1 LSERVPFRVQPMLA
15 TLVREPFHREGWV
28 YEEKYDGYRIVAYK
42 EGGRV
47 TLLSRN
53 AKDRTATFSDVAEA
67 VAKLE
72 ARTLA
77 LDGEVVLFDRHNV
90 SRFQLLQNLGSPPKY
105 AVFDCLYRDG
115 RDLRKEP
122 LSARRAE
129 LEQVI
134 GKTTA
139 KDDTIFLSARL
150 ADNGLKAYAAA
161 KRKGFEGVVAK
172 EESAPYIEGRSGKWL
187 KFKVHQEDEFV
198 IVGYT
203 APAGARQHFG
213 ALLLGA
219 YAGSKLQYVGKVGT
233 GFSQDALASLFRKF
247 QPHVRAKPSVDN
259 PPREK
264 DVTYL
269 APRLVAQ
276 ISYGEWTND
285 QKLRQPV
292 FLGLRD
298 DKKPED
304 VTLPEA
310 K

>member
-1 LSERVPFRVQPMLA
+1 MLA
-15 TLVREPFHREGWV
+15 TLVREPFHRPGWV
-28 YEEKYDGYRIVAYK
+28 FEEKYDGYRIVAYK
-42 EGGRV
+42 EGDRV

-53 AKDRTATFSDVAEA
+53 TKDRTATFSVVAEA
-67 VAKLE
+67 VASLK

-77 LDGEVVLFDRHNV
+77 LDGEVVLFDRRNV
-90 SRFQLLQNLGSPPKY
+90 SRFQLLQNLSSPPKY
-105 AVFDCLYRDG
+105 AVFDCLYHDG
-115 RDLRKEP
+115 RDLRNEP
-122 LSARRAE
+122 LSVRRAE
-129 LEQVI
+129 LENVV
-134 GKTTA
+134 GKA
-139 KDDTIFLSARL
+139 RKDSAIFLSSRL
-150 ADNGLKAYAAA
+150 AGNGLKAYAAA
-161 KRKGFEGVVAK
+161 KRRGFEGVVAK
-172 EESAPYIEGRSGKWL
+172 EESAPYVQGRSGKWL

-203 APAGARQHFG
+203 APAGSRQHFG

-219 YAGSKLQYVGKVGT
+219 YADSKLQYVGKVGT
-233 GFSQDALASLFRKF
+233 GFSQDVLASLFRKF
-247 QPHVRAKPSVDN
+247 QPHVRAKPAVVN
-259 PPREK
+259 PPRER

-298 DKKPED
+298 DKKPEE

>member
-1 LSERVPFRVQPMLA
+1 MLA
-15 TLVREPFHREGWV
+15 TLVREPIQRRGWV

-42 EGGRV
+42 EGSRV

-53 AKDRTATFSDVAEA
+53 AKDRTATFPA
-67 VAKLE
+67 VAQAVAALT

-77 LDGEVVLFDRHNV
+77 LDGEVVLFDRRNV
-90 SRFQLLQNLGSPPKY
+90 SRFQLLQNLSSPPKY

-122 LSARRAE
+122 LSVRRAE
-129 LEQVI
+129 LERVI
-134 GKTTA
+134 GKKA
-139 KDDTIFLSARL
+139 GKNPTIFLSARL
-150 ADNGLKAYAAA
+150 SDNGLKAYQIA
-161 KRKGFEGVVAK
+161 KRRGFEGVLAK
-172 EESAPYIEGRSGKWL
+172 DKSAPYIQGRSGKWL

-198 IVGYT
+198 IVGYS
-203 APAGARQHFG
+203 APAGSRQHFG

-219 YAGSKLQYVGKVGT
+219 YDGAKLRYVGKVGT
-233 GFSQDALASLFRKF
+233 GFSQQVLAHLFRKF
-247 QPHVRAKPSVDN
+247 KPYVRAKPAVAN
-259 PPREK
+259 PPRGK
-264 DVTYL
+264 DITYL

-276 ISYGEWTND
+276 TSYGEWTND
-285 QKLRQPV
+285 RKLRQPV

>member
-1 LSERVPFRVQPMLA
+1 MLA
-15 TLVREPFHREGWV
+15 TLVREPFHRPGWV

-42 EGGRV
+42 EGDRV

-53 AKDRTATFSDVAEA
+53 TKDRTATFSVVAEA
-67 VAKLE
+67 VASLK

-77 LDGEVVLFDRHNV
+77 LDGEVVLFDRRNV
-90 SRFQLLQNLGSPPKY
+90 SRFQLLQNLSSPPKY
-105 AVFDCLYRDG
+105 AVFDCLYHDG
-115 RDLRKEP
+115 RDLRNEP
-122 LSARRAE
+122 LSVRRAE
-129 LEQVI
+129 LENVV
-134 GKTTA
+134 GKA
-139 KDDTIFLSARL
+139 RKDSAIFLSSRL

-161 KRKGFEGVVAK
+161 KRRGFEGVVAK
-172 EESAPYIEGRSGKWL
+172 EESAPYVQGRSGKWL

-203 APAGARQHFG
+203 APAGSRQHFG

-219 YAGSKLQYVGKVGT
+219 YADSKLQYVGKVGT
-233 GFSQDALASLFRKF
+233 GFSQDVLASLFRKF
-247 QPHVRAKPSVDN
+247 QPHVRAKPAVVN
-259 PPREK
+259 PPRER

-298 DKKPED
+298 DKKPEE

>member
-1 LSERVPFRVQPMLA
+1 MLA
-15 TLVREPFHREGWV
+15 TLVREPFDLRGWV
-28 YEEKYDGYRIVAYK
+28 YEEKYDGYRIIAYK

-47 TLLSRN
+47 TLFSRN
-53 AKDRTATFSDVAEA
+53 AKDRTATFSVVAEA
-67 VAKLE
+67 VAALA

-77 LDGEVVLFDRHNV
+77 LDGEVVSFDRHKV
-90 SRFQLLQNLGSPPKY
+90 SRFQLLQNMSSPPKY

-129 LEQVI
+129 LEKVI
-134 GKTTA
+134 GKTGSKNET
-139 KDDTIFLSARL
+139 TFLSARL
-150 ADNGLKAYAAA
+150 AENGLKAYEIA

-172 EESAPYIEGRSGKWL
+172 DESAPYIQGRSNKWL

-203 APAGARQHFG
+203 APAGSRQHFG

-219 YAGSKLQYVGKVGT
+219 YTEGKLRYVGKVGT
-233 GFSQDALASLFRKF
+233 GFSQEVLADLFRKF
-247 QPHVRAKPSVDN
+247 KPLIRAKPAVEN

-276 ISYGEWTND
+276 ISYAEWTKD

-304 VTLPEA
+304 VMLPEA
-310 K
+310 Q